1 MKLEGMQ
8 REYYPDRGLTIALVA
23 LGGLLTFIGYF
34 FAGFAGMAY
43 RSTDFQS
50 FSVVLLAYG
59 PPVIYVAS
67 LVVAIVWMRRGKRS
81 WPAGLAASAGP
92 VLMWL
97 LGLGLT
103 FFAFTASH

>member
-1 MKLEGMQ
+1 MKLEGTP
-8 REYYPDRGLTIALVA
+8 REYHPDRGLTIGLVA
-23 LGGLLTFIGYF
+23 LGALLTFIGFY

-43 RSTDFQS
+43 RSTSFQA
-50 FSVVLLAYG
+50 FSIMVVGYG
-59 PPVIYVAS
+59 PPLVYVAS
-67 LVVAIVWMRRGKRS
+67 LVAAIVWMRRGRRA

-103 FFAFTASH
+103 FLAFSEPR